1 LNAIDGVFNAHGRI
15 MFMTTNKPE
24 ILDQALIRAGRCD
37 VKKQFNFCDR
47 KQVQELFHMFFEK
60 EAPSGQIDTI
70 KQYMYSPAHISS
82 VFMRYRNAPEQ
93 ALANLDKSEQKVCIK
108 SMIE

>member
-37 VKKQFNFCDR
+37 VKKQFSFCDR

-60 EAPSGQIDTI
+60 EAPSVQIDTI

-82 VFMRYRNAPEQ
+82 VFMRYRNAPDQ
-93 ALANLDKSEQKVCIK
+93 ALSHLDESEQKVCIK